1 MHETKSA
8 PAAAERSPMLTGIE
22 TLIGLAE
29 TQLSELESLGGAATR
44 GDVGSVRGV
53 PAPATVADQMEDLE
67 LYVNRLR
74 QIHEWLRAD
83 PRLLPLV
90 DDAIGKQVRALERRQ
105 SRQNV
110 TLAVVTT
117 VAGAILGWAVSLLG
131 TPVSLL
137 HAIAH

>member
-1 MHETKSA
+1 
-8 PAAAERSPMLTGIE
+8 MLTGIE

-29 TQLSELESLGGAATR
+29 TQLSELQSLGGAPPLVAA
-44 GDVGSVRGV
+44 GSVRGV